1 MYDGARL
8 VRKLLAVSQG
18 AVLHEQDVV
27 GEKAVVQKRRG
38 ELAVRGVYEIEHRGE
53 LALIP
58 EAVLVLN
65 APVVHERE
73 ERVLRARAPPVV
85 RDIPQLMSAR
95 LHRARHRPG
104 RDRLAVHARFDRL
117 AEPVLEHLYGVV
129 RVAQRARH
137 VEDLAAGHIILAERF
152 LRRDAELLEIG
163 AEYLREAHLV
173 DAVNVVEILSV
184 LHAAAAH
191 RGVGKHRL
199 HGDIAHA
206 DIALRLAAAH
216 ILVPVR
222 LPEGV
227 AELQKAALVAR
238 VHVGKAVV
246 LGDVPHGKFAPL
258 GHGAVK
264 IVVTPAKFR
273 LRHSRFDLALDED
286 IRIGNARRKPRDVV
300 LTAELGEIA
309 RHIVDAV
316 VVIVVLFP
324 LDLHGGAGVFGAPE
338 ERVRRPLARRAVGII
353 VAGND
358 LRLRLFLS

>member
-1 MYDGARL
+1 M
-8 VRKLLAVSQG
+8 
-18 AVLHEQDVV
+18 
-27 GEKAVVQKRRG
+27 
-38 ELAVRGVYEIEHRGE
+38 
-53 LALIP
+53 
-58 EAVLVLN
+58 
-65 APVVHERE
+65 
-73 ERVLRARAPPVV
+73 
-85 RDIPQLMSAR
+85 
-95 LHRARHRPG
+95 
-104 RDRLAVHARFDRL
+104 
-117 AEPVLEHLYGVV
+117 LEHLYGVV

-152 LRRDAELLEIG
+152 LRRNAELLEIG

-184 LHAAAAH
+184 LYAAAAH
-191 RGVGKHRL
+191 RRVGEHRF
-199 HGDIAHA
+199 HGNVAHA
-206 DIALRLAAAH
+206 DVPLVFAAAH

-273 LRHSRFDLALDED
+273 LRHGRFDLALDED
-286 IRIGNARRKPRDVV
+286 IRIGNARREPRDIV
-300 LTAELGEIA
+300 LAAELGDIA

-316 VVIVVLFP
+316 VVIVALLP
-324 LDLHGGAGVFGAPE
+324 LDLHGGAGIFGAPE

-353 VAGND
+353 VAGNA